1 MSSKNAM
8 PSWFLST
15 KFDITSQLMFWNSSF
30 NVMSSPTSF
39 TAGCGVGCHLKR
51 VQKVINFAA
60 RIVSGAK
67 HISPVLSALG
77 WPKITDLVP
86 YRDNIRVFRA
96 MKDPLAPAALR
107 TLFTTRAAVSARATR
122 STLSGALELPNY
134 RLAMSRRAFSYRA
147 AASWNHLPPTTASS
161 GTYTEFFRH
170 AAA

>member
-1 MSSKNAM
+1 
-8 PSWFLST
+8 
-15 KFDITSQLMFWNSSF
+15 
-30 NVMSSPTSF
+30 MSSPTSF

-60 RIVSGAK
+60 RIISGAK
-67 HISPVLSALG
+67 HRDHISPVLSALG
-77 WPKITDLVP
+77 WPKITDLVT

-96 MKDPLAPAALR
+96 LKDPLAPAALR

-122 STLSGALELPNY
+122 STLSGALEVPNY

-161 GTYTEFFRH
+161 GTYTEFLRH
-170 AAA
+170 VAA